1 MSQLPVAVIGAGL
14 QSWAAA
20 AHLVELGIEPVVLE
34 AGDGPATPQTLS
46 PSLMGNPTTT

>member
-1 MSQLPVAVIGAGL
+1 MSQVPVAVIGASL
-14 QSWAAA
+14 ESWSAVAY
-20 AHLVELGIEPVVLE
+20 LVERGIEPVVLE